1 MRTGHCL
8 TKEHLYKIKLKD
20 NPLCECGRIENMDHI
35 FFECPINAIPNL
47 DLYREFIKL
56 KILTPISIHSVLS
69 NLKEDSIR
77 LIMIFLN
84 INQIKL

>member
-1 MRTGHCL
+1 
-8 TKEHLYKIKLKD
+8 
-20 NPLCECGRIENMDHI
+20 MDHI

-77 LIMIFLN
+77 VIMTFLN